1 MRKFLIFSALRTSE
15 LNYLR
20 SIKTLVMTKYIITT
34 MLVATS
40 IYLNAQDANVIELTN
55 PSFED
60 FPRISKPP
68 RGWYDCGFSNE
79 SPPDVH
85 PVVDGGEFR
94 VMNEAQDKE
103 TYLGL
108 VVRDNDTWES
118 VAQRLKTP
126 LKANKCYSF
135 SVYIA
140 RSITYQSLSRVTG
153 ESANYATPA
162 RLRIWGGNSY
172 CDKVQLLGE
181 TKEVINTRWLK
192 REFKFEPKVDVHYI
206 TLEAFYKTPILFP
219 YNGNILLDNAS
230 SIQLIP
236 CNEELEEPVNPV
248 VQEEVVNVQPP
259 VVIEPK
265 VTPSANN
272 TSTPQPEQ
280 TVNKPSS
287 KTTPATSPSSNTN
300 NRITIAGKTKQELK
314 KGEVIKIDNLVFEV
328 DKAEISSSSFLALN
342 QLYDFLNEHK
352 DVIIEIGGHTNGM
365 CDDEFCNELSTARA
379 KAVATYL
386 YNKGI
391 DMERLQYKG
400 YGKRYPIATNSTP
413 TGRRTNQRVEIK
425 ILNFG

>member
-1 MRKFLIFSALRTSE
+1 MRKISIFSALVINE
-15 LNYLR
+15 VNYLR
-20 SIKTLVMTKYIITT
+20 SIKTFVMTKYIITI
-34 MLVATS
+34 MLTVFGVS
-40 IYLNAQDANVIELTN
+40 LNAQDANVIELTN

-85 PVVDGGEFR
+85 PVQDGGEFR

-118 VAQRLKTP
+118 VAQRLTLP
-126 LKANKCYSF
+126 LKAGKCYTF
-135 SVYIA
+135 SIYIA
-140 RSITYQSLSRVTG
+140 RSITYESQSRVTG
-153 ESANYATPA
+153 ERANYATPA
-162 RLRIWGGNSY
+162 RLRIWGGNGY
-172 CDKVQLLGE
+172 CEKAQLLGE
-181 TKEVINTRWLK
+181 TKEIINTRWLK
-192 REFKFEPKVDVHYI
+192 REFKFEPKVDVYYI
-206 TLEAFYKTPILFP
+206 TLEAFYKTPTLFP

-230 SIQLIP
+230 SIRLIP
-236 CNEELEEPVNPV
+236 CNEEFEEPVNPIV
-248 VQEEVVNVQPP
+248 KEEIVDVQPSTVQSKTTITNNTTTTQQEP
-259 VVIEPK
+259 PANNTPK
-265 VTPSANN
+265 VT
-272 TSTPQPEQ
+272 T
-280 TVNKPSS
+280 
-287 KTTPATSPSSNTN
+287 TTPPPSNTN

-328 DKAEISSSSFLALN
+328 DKAEINASSFVALN
-342 QLYDFLNEHK
+342 QLYEFLNEHK
-352 DVIIEIGGHTNGM
+352 DVTIEIGGHTNGM

-386 YNKGI
+386 HNKGI
-391 DMERLQYKG
+391 AMERLQYKG
-400 YGKRYPIATNSTP
+400 YGKRNPIATNSTP